1 MRIGTYNVLGL
12 TGYPRQEAA
21 QILGNPEQTAAH
33 FQDVFQNLDC
43 DILGLQEGASPAQIR
58 QIAIAMTCHAV
69 TIPSPIVAC
78 PGHVISRYPVVESRS
93 FSHVSP
99 NAADRPF
106 SRTAGAA
113 LLRVAEDRLIWIVDV
128 HLHPNRIELRNE
140 EADIVEDRI
149 ATLLNTGHPVVVL
162 GDFNCEIGERTHQV
176 LSDAGFANA
185 MATVGGG
192 IQPTIDTAGIEAQKK
207 IDHIYVSSSLAG
219 RLTHA
224 EVVRREGFRQDE
236 PLLPGQWVHSDHLP
250 VVATLDYP

>member
-12 TGYPRQEAA
+12 SGYPPQEAG
-21 QILGNPEQTAAH
+21 QILGNPTSEQTAAH
-33 FQDVFQNLDC
+33 FQ
-43 DILGLQEGASPAQIR
+43 
-58 QIAIAMTCHAV
+58 
-69 TIPSPIVAC
+69 
-78 PGHVISRYPVVESRS
+78 
-93 FSHVSP
+93 
-99 NAADRPF
+99 
-106 SRTAGAA
+106 
-113 LLRVAEDRLIWIVDV
+113 EDRLIWIVDV
-128 HLHPNRIELRNE
+128 HLHPGRIELRNE
-140 EADIVEDRI
+140 EADIVENRI
-149 ATLLNTGHPVVVL
+149 ATLLNSGHPVVVL

-192 IQPTIDTAGIEAQKK
+192 IRPTIDTAGIEGQKK